1 MVRVL
6 QSRGD
11 TMCDTGAFCHDGVS
25 WQGAAAAG
33 VVLLEGCG
41 LCGHTRGCAP
51 RMCSVRVTCP
61 VCAAAGPAPAPAIRG
76 V

>member
-1 MVRVL
+1 MVRDL
-6 QSRGD
+6 ESRGD

-41 LCGHTRGCAP
+41 WVRVHAAVRRGCAP
-51 RMCSVRVTCP
+51 CE
-61 VCAAAGPAPAPAIRG
+61 
-76 V
+76 